1 MFGFVLGTSPRCHTK
16 YPPPLPEPA
25 SLILLPLPKTV
36 ETVTKEKKFQG
47 NQSTFIHFEGS
58 FVSWDIQRIQAVKA
72 ACKSLAD
79 AGAAKAAAALRSQ
92 AGVDDDGW
100 GVYLVDFGEDAD
112 FKWEDA
118 KFTSF
123 LTQLARFTKRA
134 SPLMRSSPNWRKVP
148 CCRLVDERSCRIVM
162 PLVTPWNDDL
172 LWHLQRTSRASSGSC
187 LVSAELRK
195 NSRTEK
201 CNCGTH
207 YLQTGSFWQNH

>member
-1 MFGFVLGTSPRCHTK
+1 MQYSHYKKSTWSIVVAAGRSGRSVQYASRSSPYRMLWTGRDSSEEEQPHTSGANAPQKGTSADGKGRSFSVRINSPQPWPLRLSWHWIYIKWLHLIHEVFGFVLGTSPRCHTK

-92 AGVDDDGW
+92 AGVDDGCTW
-100 GVYLVDFGEDAD
+100 
-112 FKWEDA
+112 
-118 KFTSF
+118 
-123 LTQLARFTKRA
+123 
-134 SPLMRSSPNWRKVP
+134 
-148 CCRLVDERSCRIVM
+148 
-162 PLVTPWNDDL
+162 
-172 LWHLQRTSRASSGSC
+172 
-187 LVSAELRK
+187 
-195 NSRTEK
+195 
-201 CNCGTH
+201 
-207 YLQTGSFWQNH
+207 